1 MITVLLSK
9 TIKVNIM
16 NDKNKVLAL
25 FKDTNDKISSAKT
38 PIMKEKLQYK
48 ALGILQCAYALGIIS
63 QQEYENLTEE
73 LL

>member
-1 MITVLLSK
+1 
-9 TIKVNIM
+9 M
-16 NDKNKVLAL
+16 NDKKKVLTL
-25 FKDTNDKISSAKT
+25 FRDTSEKILEAKN

-63 QQEYENLTEE
+63 QQEYDSLTEE

>member
-1 MITVLLSK
+1 
-9 TIKVNIM
+9 M

-48 ALGILQCAYALGIIS
+48 ALGILQCAYALGVIS
-63 QQEYENLTEE
+63 KHEYENLAEE
-73 LL
+73 LV